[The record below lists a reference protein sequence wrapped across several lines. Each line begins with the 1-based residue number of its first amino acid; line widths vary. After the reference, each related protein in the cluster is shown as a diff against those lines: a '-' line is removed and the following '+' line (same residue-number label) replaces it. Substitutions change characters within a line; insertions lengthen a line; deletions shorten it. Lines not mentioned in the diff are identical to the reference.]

1 MTREISEYKPRE
13 PEIKYGPK
21 KKSKLRKYAVRGGIF
36 AAFAGVASYFVPK
49 LLGGNNESPQNVDGP
64 PNGPPDYLM
73 NKNQMDPGF
82 DLIYYGGVFIVF
94 IIIVS
99 LLTYCFCCSG
109 NDPDQSPVKSKLI
122 IIVFGLFKFI
132 CSMVI
137 LY

>member
-73 NKNQMDPGF
+73 NKNQMDP
-82 DLIYYGGVFIVF
+82 VFLLIVF
-94 IIIVS
+94 AVPEMILIKVLSNLKKNEKRKKI
-99 LLTYCFCCSG
+99 
-109 NDPDQSPVKSKLI
+109 DQNQIKKQKQVDN
-122 IIVFGLFKFI
+122 VYKFQNN
-132 CSMVI
+132 
-137 LY
+137 